1 MINGEKNR
9 MRQIYEYGLTA
20 TSEKKWDKRI
30 INSFVDGLKKFKIAF
45 NPIQAGG
52 ESYVNIKSNEKS
64 KRVLKYVQA
73 HSKIDVNWKQIDDGR
88 YEINIDFGDIK

>member
-45 NPIQAGG
+45 NPI
-52 ESYVNIKSNEKS
+52 
-64 KRVLKYVQA
+64 
-73 HSKIDVNWKQIDDGR
+73 
-88 YEINIDFGDIK
+88 